1 MAPSLAEKLA
11 VAGHEVTIV
20 TGVHLA
26 NYMHFTLEYPNMMRR
41 LHELH
46 IHEMHNA
53 FASKIEKGRLQV
65 YDIWGDGSKRTY
77 RGVGHLPREPN
88 KTHRWVEFDSLILV
102 TGRHSN
108 DLLFR
113 EIKQRQG
120 DWDKNGVKNVYL
132 IGDAEAPRLIADAT
146 FSGHRLAREIE
157 EPNAQ
162 LPAPVQ
168 ARGGGLGHGTSA
180 RRPLRDRVQDLGA
193 FRYVSRT
200 DAVTRILFE
209 AFPTAEVRLFYAL
222 GYTAIG
228 IFCWGVYV
236 QIRKYRRGA
245 ALILEGSLW
254 SRAGDMLGKVLSHR
268 TVDRRDHAAGGAHR
282 LIFYGFGLLFLGT
295 ATITLQYD
303 ILEPLFGIRF
313 WQGEFYLIFSLV
325 LDIAGVALLGGLL
338 YMMYRRG
345 WMKLPKLD
353 YARPDRSPGDP
364 DFLRPRVP
372 ARGLGLPLDAGDHR
386 LHRLSAGGRPAGVA
400 SGAAGCVGHALVVAR
415 GRGHRRRPRAR
426 RA

>member
-1 MAPSLAEKLA
+1 M
-11 VAGHEVTIV
+11 
-20 TGVHLA
+20 
-26 NYMHFTLEYPNMMRR
+26 
-41 LHELH
+41 
-46 IHEMHNA
+46 
-53 FASKIEKGRLQV
+53 
-65 YDIWGDGSKRTY
+65 
-77 RGVGHLPREPN
+77 
-88 KTHRWVEFDSLILV
+88 
-102 TGRHSN
+102 
-108 DLLFR
+108 
-113 EIKQRQG
+113 
-120 DWDKNGVKNVYL
+120 
-132 IGDAEAPRLIADAT
+132 
-146 FSGHRLAREIE
+146 
-157 EPNAQ
+157 
-162 LPAPVQ
+162 
-168 ARGGGLGHGTSA
+168 
-180 RRPLRDRVQDLGA
+180 
-193 FRYVSRT
+193 SRT

-209 AFPTAEVRLFYAL
+209 AFPTAEVRFFYAL

-245 ALILEGSLW
+245 AVALEGSLW
-254 SRAGDMLGKVLSHR
+254 SRAGDMVGKVLSHR

-364 DFLRPRVP
+364 DFLRPEYR
-372 ARGLGLPLDAGDHR
+372 REEI
-386 LHRLSAGGRPAGVA
+386 GRAHV
-400 SGAAGCVGHALVVAR
+400 
-415 GRGHRRRPRAR
+415 
-426 RA
+426 